1 MKAVDREQEP
11 FRILGSSL
19 SRPTHREDER
29 VDLSSGRRRRGNIS
43 QRRQRHC
50 HPPQF
55 NSHRGGRVEDL
66 GGEELRE
73 ALVSI
78 MLLML
83 EFSSL
88 LVTETNFFF
97 LLESY
102 FILISERYYE
112 IPL

>member
-55 NSHRGGRVEDL
+55 NSHRGGRVEDR

-73 ALVSI
+73 ALVALKGPLGNVPAFRKAIESI
-78 MLLML
+78 LDDEEQRKLVLGELKL
-83 EFSSL
+83 ED
-88 LVTETNFFF
+88 
-97 LLESY
+97 
-102 FILISERYYE
+102 
-112 IPL
+112 